1 MTVDGENLDVR
12 HLKVEADIF
21 DIQLAFLTRLTL
33 ALSHLLAYSAIW
45 LYLEIQKEY
54 GKNKYVILP

>member
-1 MTVDGENLDVR
+1 MTVDGENLVVR

-33 ALSHLLAYSAIW
+33 ALSHLLAYSAI
-45 LYLEIQKEY
+45 
-54 GKNKYVILP
+54 